1 MAPYDI
7 SNLQIQIVDI
17 WSDHLVVRILSAN
30 NCKIIGK
37 LIGLNSN
44 IIENDLKE
52 YLFKERNEKKRIRRH
67 EFKLKKNKYDKSKYF
82 HKDKY

>member
-1 MAPYDI
+1 MVPYDI

-17 WSDHLVVRILSAN
+17 RSDHLVVRILSTN
-30 NCKIIGK
+30 NYRIIGK
-37 LIGLNSN
+37 LISFKSS

-52 YLFKERNEKKRIRRH
+52 YLFKERNDKKRIRRH
-67 EFKLKKNKYDKSKYF
+67 EFKLRKNKYDKSKYF